1 MPAAYARREFFDSS
15 FLERGSTRFSESA
28 IALCPWLSQTPAR
41 GKLWSTSTLL
51 TRSPGVRSESIP
63 FIPGMRV
70 SGRVCVIHTHGYG
83 EHAVTQIVHISAWLK
98 LRRKRERHWGSSR
111 LLVDCGV
118 STRTPGLV
126 NFQIPWCW
134 QSVRPSQLHHHQ
146 VDQHTAIVIG
156 IVGLVTLERGR
167 VGSETLDSERRKSI
181 GYQP

>member
-1 MPAAYARREFFDSS
+1 
-15 FLERGSTRFSESA
+15 
-28 IALCPWLSQTPAR
+28 
-41 GKLWSTSTLL
+41 
-51 TRSPGVRSESIP
+51 
-63 FIPGMRV
+63 MRV

-83 EHAVTQIVHISAWLK
+83 EHAVTLIVCISAWLK

-111 LLVDCGV
+111 LLVDCGA